1 VGLVIHHN
9 YCEGGMTVQVS
20 RETLTALPAR
30 REMNPIVIGKL
41 NITAQV
47 AGVNISTA
55 TAVQQ
60 AVTNIGVLLGAA
72 P

>member
-1 VGLVIHHN
+1 
-9 YCEGGMTVQVS
+9 MKDVS
-20 RETLTALPAR
+20 REALVALPAR

-41 NITAQV
+41 NIAAGLA

-55 TAVQQ
+55 TAVEQ
-60 AVTNIGVLLGAA
+60 AVTNIGVLVGGL